1 MNIDSVTAPGDPNVV
16 ASATVLTVVKQFT
29 ATLSA
34 VTSKL
39 DFNDNLETF
48 VATPLIPL
56 PTTLT
61 NTQSQAAL
69 TIFSNEAI
77 SAIDKVVVIAG
88 AGPCLRT
95 LAAGDSFKIIIS
107 GDLAGISRV
116 IYDGGAPT
124 LITAADRTAGKVTVT
139 VAGTAARICLS
150 GGVTPDIVVPPQVPP
165 QLLELTALDIP
176 PASINPGTRTA
187 QVTLTGG
194 GNVVAAFTEDLVT
207 AGTASH
213 IIELDA
219 TVLYA
224 PLVGSDT
231 ANGRETFIKIQT
243 KLNAGVT
250 VKILASDGTYVNYS
264 AGTVVAGTPL
274 TITGSDLKA
283 AVTAAGKAVDGV
295 KGFAAIVYVNAAE
308 ANVFAYANI
317 IDPNGAKRV
326 PLKTVGGTIV
336 E

>member
-1 MNIDSVTAPGDPNVV
+1 VV

-48 VATPLIPL
+48 IPSNPMPLVPPMTESATE
-56 PTTLT
+56 
-61 NTQSQAAL
+61 SEAAL

-77 SAIDKVVVIAG
+77 NDKVVVAAG
-88 AGPCLRT
+88 AGACERV
-95 LAAGDSFKIIIS
+95 LAALDTLKIIIS
-107 GDLAGISRV
+107 GDLAGINQV
-116 IYDGGAPT
+116 EYDGAPVVT
-124 LITAADRTAGKVTVT
+124 ITAADRTAGKVTVT
-139 VAGTAARICLS
+139 VAGNAANICYK
-150 GGVTPDIVVPPQVPP
+150 GGLTPDVTVTPKEI
-165 QLLELTALDIP
+165 ELIALNTTGT
-176 PASINPGTRTA
+176 SINPGTRTA

-194 GNVVAAFTEDLVT
+194 GNVVAGFTEDLVT

-326 PLKTVGGTIV
+326 PLKTVGGKIV